1 MHRIKKLTAILLCA
15 GIMCLSSIEGVF
27 AAQKP
32 TGYHSIHLNI
42 ESPKESQQNKTY
54 ARSYAGYYNAAEQG
68 LVTLVK
74 NQGNTELCWAFGLA
88 SLGETSLIKQKK
100 VKKNVD
106 YSEKHLGYFMY
117 NRTNDALNNTK
128 GDATKVSGNWKYSGG
143 NAQLAMITLTG
154 WYGLA
159 NESTA
164 PFNTNKW
171 TLSSKLG
178 QKDAAILKNGFFLG
192 NNPSINVVKSYIK
205 KYGSVVVAYHAPET
219 TEEDEKFYDRS
230 HKSYNCTLSGDAAN
244 HIVTIVGW
252 NDNYSR
258 DKFGEA
264 SKPKRNG
271 AWIIKN
277 SWGNKEEDKG
287 YTYISYED
295 RSMCEFLSGQFVK
308 SSTYKYNYFYDG
320 SANPSA
326 YRLKKG
332 QQIANIYTAKKGTKK
347 KKETLKAVN
356 VVTMNPNV
364 KYSIQIYKNPKKGKP
379 TSGKKLLKRAM
390 TGTIKEA
397 GTHTIDLK
405 QKVRLVKGEKF
416 SIVIKIGS
424 TALIGCDHSD
434 NFGWIR
440 FVNKTAKGQ
449 SYVCLKGNKW
459 YDMYSARLTMR
470 IKAYTTT

>member
-205 KYGSVVVAYHAPET
+205 KYGSGVVAYHAPET

-230 HKSYNCTLSGDAAN
+230 HKSYNCTLSEDAAN

-277 SWGNKEEDKG
+277 SW
-287 YTYISYED
+287 
-295 RSMCEFLSGQFVK
+295 
-308 SSTYKYNYFYDG
+308 
-320 SANPSA
+320 
-326 YRLKKG
+326 
-332 QQIANIYTAKKGTKK
+332 
-347 KKETLKAVN
+347 
-356 VVTMNPNV
+356 
-364 KYSIQIYKNPKKGKP
+364 
-379 TSGKKLLKRAM
+379 
-390 TGTIKEA
+390 
-397 GTHTIDLK
+397 
-405 QKVRLVKGEKF
+405 
-416 SIVIKIGS
+416 
-424 TALIGCDHSD
+424 
-434 NFGWIR
+434 
-440 FVNKTAKGQ
+440 
-449 SYVCLKGNKW
+449 
-459 YDMYSARLTMR
+459 
-470 IKAYTTT
+470 